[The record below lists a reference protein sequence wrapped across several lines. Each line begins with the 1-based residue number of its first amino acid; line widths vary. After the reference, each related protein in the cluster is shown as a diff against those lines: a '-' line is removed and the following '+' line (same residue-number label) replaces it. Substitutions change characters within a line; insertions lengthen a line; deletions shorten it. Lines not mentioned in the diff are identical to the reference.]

1 MLRKIYGLLAS
12 ILLLSACTADDMIQ
26 EQNPVDGS
34 KMLISFR
41 VDVPSA
47 TVITR
52 SADGEETG
60 VNNLNLITFD
70 GEGLYLGTVAAN
82 KESEGSYSASI
93 SKETRKIQ
101 FVSSYENYASIQTET
116 DVFNAATDERVFFAE
131 RTLESSSDLGDV
143 TLTRNWAK
151 ITLKDKSEKLSDV
164 EFMVYNAS
172 TKATVAA
179 PVEGE
184 INLPAENS
192 IQTQESFTSSS
203 LYPFEQATTGD
214 NHAFI
219 IVKAK
224 YDESSSDTFYK
235 LDLSYTDAAGA
246 VKTYDIIRNHCYNI
260 TISAVNRPGVSWE
273 EVTKPGRV
281 ADNNITA
288 STELEKYPSIAFDSE
303 KLEVSK
309 TTYVFTKAGQLSMSA
324 TYTGSSASGLSLIQD
339 AKDLSGVVDGSVTM
353 NGGNITA
360 SILSPASEEKTAYF
374 YVKGGNLQ
382 RKITLILR
390 NPYTFDEVRFYKSED
405 KEGDNT
411 IIPIQDED
419 ITFAFTIPE
428 DVDASIF
435 PLECRINAK
444 TLYAVTPGVRIDPDA
459 DADGNYYYVYTAKEA
474 GRHSVK
480 FKTNASV
487 TGETVALTAENFAD
501 ISADYQTDG
510 TMPKKWPVNATFW
523 TKKAIDASSSIVN
536 KITNQSITVSYTDGT
551 GVAAT
556 TTLTTDGSAMAANG
570 YLTLPASVR
579 SIILTYTNDLGE
591 YTWSGSPAELE
602 FAETVAD
609 KRIKLEAK

>member
-34 KMLISFR
+34 KMLVSFR

-52 SADGEETG
+52 SADVKETG

-82 KESEGSYSASI
+82 KESGDSYSASI

-101 FVSSYENYASIQTET
+101 FVSSYENYASIRTET

-143 TLTRNWAK
+143 ALTRNWAK
-151 ITLKDKSEKLSDV
+151 ITLTDNSKMWSDGK
-164 EFMVYNAS
+164 FMVYNAS
-172 TKATVAA
+172 AKATVAA

-184 INLPAENS
+184 INLPAENK
-192 IQTQESFTSSS
+192 IQTQEPFTSSS

-224 YDESSSDTFYK
+224 YDRSSSDTYYK
-235 LDLSYTDAAGA
+235 LDLSKTEAG
-246 VKTYDIIRNHCYNI
+246 VVRTYDIIRNYCYNI

-273 EVTKPGRV
+273 EVIRPGRV

-339 AKDLSGVVDGSVTM
+339 TKDLSGVVDGSVTM

-459 DADGNYYYVYTAKEA
+459 GADGNYYYVYTAKEA

-510 TMPKKWPVNATFW
+510 TMPKQWPVNATFW
-523 TKKAIDASSSIVN
+523 TKKAIDASSSTVN
-536 KITNQSITVSYTDGT
+536 QIKNKSITVSYTDGT

-570 YLTLPASVR
+570 YLALPASVR
-579 SIILTYTNDLGE
+579 SIILTYKNDLEE

-602 FAETVAD
+602 FAEAVAD

>member
-34 KMLISFR
+34 KMLVSFR

-52 SADGEETG
+52 SADVKETG

-82 KESEGSYSASI
+82 KESGDSYSASI

-101 FVSSYENYASIQTET
+101 FVSSYENYASIRTET

-143 TLTRNWAK
+143 ALTRNWAK
-151 ITLKDKSEKLSDV
+151 ITLTDNSKMLSDV
-164 EFMVYNAS
+164 KFMVYNAS
-172 TKATVAA
+172 AKATVAA

-184 INLPAENS
+184 INLPAENK
-192 IQTQESFTSSS
+192 IQTQEPFTSSS

-224 YDESSSDTFYK
+224 YDRSSSDTYYK
-235 LDLSYTDAAGA
+235 LDLSKTEAG
-246 VKTYDIIRNHCYNI
+246 VVRTYDIIRNYCYNI
-260 TISAVNRPGVSWE
+260 TISAVNRPGVSWK
-273 EVTKPGRV
+273 EVIRPGRV

-339 AKDLSGVVDGSVTM
+339 TKDLSGVVDGSVTM

-411 IIPIQDED
+411 IPLIQDED

-459 DADGNYYYVYTAKEA
+459 GADGNYYYVYTAKEA

-510 TMPKKWPVNATFW
+510 TMPKQWPVNATFW
-523 TKKAIDASSSIVN
+523 TKKAIDASSSTVN
-536 KITNQSITVSYTDGT
+536 QIKNKSITVSYTDGT

-570 YLTLPASVR
+570 YLALPASVR
-579 SIILTYTNDLGE
+579 SIILTYKNDLEE

-602 FAETVAD
+602 FAEAVAD

>member
-34 KMLISFR
+34 KMLVSFR

-52 SADGEETG
+52 SADVKETG

-82 KESEGSYSASI
+82 KESGDSYSASI

-101 FVSSYENYASIQTET
+101 FVSSYENYASIRTET

-143 TLTRNWAK
+143 ALTRNWAK
-151 ITLKDKSEKLSDV
+151 ITLTDNSKMLSDV
-164 EFMVYNAS
+164 KFMVYNAS
-172 TKATVAA
+172 AKATVAA

-184 INLPAENS
+184 INLPAENK

-224 YDESSSDTFYK
+224 YDRSSSDTYYK
-235 LDLSYTDAAGA
+235 LDLSKTEAG
-246 VKTYDIIRNHCYNI
+246 VVRTYDIIRNYCYNI

-273 EVTKPGRV
+273 EVIRPGRV

-339 AKDLSGVVDGSVTM
+339 TKDLSGVVDGSVTM

-459 DADGNYYYVYTAKEA
+459 GADGNYYYVYTAKEA

-510 TMPKKWPVNATFW
+510 TMPKQWPVNATFW
-523 TKKAIDASSSIVN
+523 TKKAIDASSSTVN
-536 KITNQSITVSYTDGT
+536 QIKNKSITVSYTDGT

-570 YLTLPASVR
+570 YLALPASVR
-579 SIILTYTNDLGE
+579 SIILTYKNDLEE

-602 FAETVAD
+602 FAEAVAD

>member
-34 KMLISFR
+34 KMLVSFR

-52 SADGEETG
+52 SADVKETG

-82 KESEGSYSASI
+82 KESGDSYSASI

-101 FVSSYENYASIQTET
+101 FVSSYENYASIRTET

-143 TLTRNWAK
+143 ALTRNWAK
-151 ITLKDKSEKLSDV
+151 ITLTDNSKMLSDV
-164 EFMVYNAS
+164 KFMVYNAS
-172 TKATVAA
+172 AKATVAA

-184 INLPAENS
+184 INLPAENK
-192 IQTQESFTSSS
+192 IQTQEPFTSSS

-224 YDESSSDTFYK
+224 YDRSSSDTYYK
-235 LDLSYTDAAGA
+235 LDLSKTEAG
-246 VKTYDIIRNHCYNI
+246 VVRTYDIIRNYCYNI
-260 TISAVNRPGVSWE
+260 TIYAVNRPGVSWA
-273 EVTKPGRV
+273 EVIRPGRV

-339 AKDLSGVVDGSVTM
+339 TKDLSGVVDGSVTM

-459 DADGNYYYVYTAKEA
+459 GADGNYYYVYTAKEA

-510 TMPKKWPVNATFW
+510 TMPKQWPVNATFW
-523 TKKAIDASSSIVN
+523 TKKAIDASSSTVN
-536 KITNQSITVSYTDGT
+536 QIKNKSITVSYTDGT

-570 YLTLPASVR
+570 YLALPASVR
-579 SIILTYTNDLGE
+579 SIILTYKNDLEE

-602 FAETVAD
+602 FAEAVAD

>member
-34 KMLISFR
+34 KMLVSFR

-52 SADGEETG
+52 SADVKETG

-82 KESEGSYSASI
+82 KESGDSYSASI

-101 FVSSYENYASIQTET
+101 FVSSYENYASIRTET

-143 TLTRNWAK
+143 ALTRNWAK
-151 ITLKDKSEKLSDV
+151 ITLTDNSKMLSDV
-164 EFMVYNAS
+164 KFMVYNAS
-172 TKATVAA
+172 AKATVAA

-184 INLPAENS
+184 INLPAENK
-192 IQTQESFTSSS
+192 IQTQEPFTSSS

-224 YDESSSDTFYK
+224 YDRSSSDTYYK
-235 LDLSYTDAAGA
+235 LDLSKTEAG
-246 VKTYDIIRNHCYNI
+246 VVRTYDIIRNYCYNI

-273 EVTKPGRV
+273 EVIRPGRV

-339 AKDLSGVVDGSVTM
+339 TKDLSGVVDGSVTM

-459 DADGNYYYVYTAKEA
+459 GADGNYYYVYTAKEA

-510 TMPKKWPVNATFW
+510 TMPKQWPVNATFW
-523 TKKAIDASSSIVN
+523 TKKAIDASSSTVN
-536 KITNQSITVSYTDGT
+536 QIKNKSITVSYTDGT

-570 YLTLPASVR
+570 YLALPASVR
-579 SIILTYTNDLGE
+579 SIILTYKNDLEE

-602 FAETVAD
+602 FAEAVAD

>member
-34 KMLISFR
+34 KMLVSFR

-52 SADGEETG
+52 SADVKETG

-82 KESEGSYSASI
+82 KESGDSYSASI

-101 FVSSYENYASIQTET
+101 FVSSYENYASIRTET

-143 TLTRNWAK
+143 ALTRNWAK
-151 ITLKDKSEKLSDV
+151 ITLTDNSKMLSDV
-164 EFMVYNAS
+164 KFMVYNAS
-172 TKATVAA
+172 AKATVAA

-184 INLPAENS
+184 INLPAENK
-192 IQTQESFTSSS
+192 IQTQEPFTSSS

-224 YDESSSDTFYK
+224 YDRSSSDTYYK
-235 LDLSYTDAAGA
+235 LDLSKTEAG
-246 VKTYDIIRNHCYNI
+246 VVRTYDIIRNYCYNI

-273 EVTKPGRV
+273 EVIRPGRV

-324 TYTGSSASGLSLIQD
+324 TYTGSSAS
-339 AKDLSGVVDGSVTM
+339 
-353 NGGNITA
+353 
-360 SILSPASEEKTAYF
+360 
-374 YVKGGNLQ
+374 
-382 RKITLILR
+382 
-390 NPYTFDEVRFYKSED
+390 
-405 KEGDNT
+405 
-411 IIPIQDED
+411 
-419 ITFAFTIPE
+419 
-428 DVDASIF
+428 
-435 PLECRINAK
+435 
-444 TLYAVTPGVRIDPDA
+444 
-459 DADGNYYYVYTAKEA
+459 
-474 GRHSVK
+474 
-480 FKTNASV
+480 
-487 TGETVALTAENFAD
+487 
-501 ISADYQTDG
+501 
-510 TMPKKWPVNATFW
+510 
-523 TKKAIDASSSIVN
+523 
-536 KITNQSITVSYTDGT
+536 
-551 GVAAT
+551 
-556 TTLTTDGSAMAANG
+556 
-570 YLTLPASVR
+570 
-579 SIILTYTNDLGE
+579 
-591 YTWSGSPAELE
+591 
-602 FAETVAD
+602 
-609 KRIKLEAK
+609 

>member
-34 KMLISFR
+34 KMLVSFR

-52 SADGEETG
+52 SADVKETG

-82 KESEGSYSASI
+82 KESGDSYSASI

-101 FVSSYENYASIQTET
+101 FVSSYENYASIRTET

-143 TLTRNWAK
+143 ALTRNWAK
-151 ITLKDKSEKLSDV
+151 ITLTDNSKMLSDV
-164 EFMVYNAS
+164 KFMVYNAS
-172 TKATVAA
+172 AKATVAA

-184 INLPAENS
+184 INLPAENK
-192 IQTQESFTSSS
+192 IQTQEPFTSSS

-224 YDESSSDTFYK
+224 YDRSSSDTYYK
-235 LDLSYTDAAGA
+235 LDLSKTEAG
-246 VKTYDIIRNHCYNI
+246 VVRTYDIIRNYCYNI
-260 TISAVNRPGVSWE
+260 TISAVNRLGVSWE
-273 EVTKPGRV
+273 EVIRPGRV

-339 AKDLSGVVDGSVTM
+339 TKDLSGVVDGSVTM

-459 DADGNYYYVYTAKEA
+459 GADGNYYYVYTAKEA

-510 TMPKKWPVNATFW
+510 TMPKQWPVNATFW
-523 TKKAIDASSSIVN
+523 TKKAIDASSSTVN
-536 KITNQSITVSYTDGT
+536 QIKNKSITVSYTDGT

-570 YLTLPASVR
+570 YLALPASVR
-579 SIILTYTNDLGE
+579 SIILTYKNDLEE

-602 FAETVAD
+602 FAEAVAD

>member
-1 MLRKIYGLLAS
+1 M
-12 ILLLSACTADDMIQ
+12 
-26 EQNPVDGS
+26 
-34 KMLISFR
+34 
-41 VDVPSA
+41 
-47 TVITR
+47 
-52 SADGEETG
+52 
-60 VNNLNLITFD
+60 NLITFD

-82 KESEGSYSASI
+82 KESGDSYSASI

-101 FVSSYENYASIQTET
+101 FVSSYENYASIRTET

-143 TLTRNWAK
+143 ALTRNWAK
-151 ITLKDKSEKLSDV
+151 ITLTDNSKMLSDV
-164 EFMVYNAS
+164 KFMVYNAS
-172 TKATVAA
+172 AKATVAA

-184 INLPAENS
+184 INLPAENK
-192 IQTQESFTSSS
+192 IQTQEPFTSSS

-224 YDESSSDTFYK
+224 YDRSSSDTYYK
-235 LDLSYTDAAGA
+235 LDLSKTEAG
-246 VKTYDIIRNHCYNI
+246 VVRTYDIIRNYCYNI

-273 EVTKPGRV
+273 EVIRPGRV

-339 AKDLSGVVDGSVTM
+339 TKDLSGVVDGSVTM

-459 DADGNYYYVYTAKEA
+459 GADGNYYYVYTAKEA

-510 TMPKKWPVNATFW
+510 TMPKQWPVNATFW
-523 TKKAIDASSSIVN
+523 TKKAIDASSSTVN
-536 KITNQSITVSYTDGT
+536 QIKNKSITVSYTDGT

-570 YLTLPASVR
+570 YLALPASVR
-579 SIILTYTNDLGE
+579 SIILTYKNDLEE

-602 FAETVAD
+602 FAEAVAD

>member
-34 KMLISFR
+34 KMLVSFR

-52 SADGEETG
+52 SADVKETG

-82 KESEGSYSASI
+82 KESGDSYSASI

-101 FVSSYENYASIQTET
+101 FVSSYENYASIRTET

-143 TLTRNWAK
+143 ALTRNWAK
-151 ITLKDKSEKLSDV
+151 ITLTDNSKMLSDV
-164 EFMVYNAS
+164 KFMVYNAS
-172 TKATVAA
+172 AKATVAA

-184 INLPAENS
+184 INLPAENK
-192 IQTQESFTSSS
+192 IQTQEPFTSSS

-224 YDESSSDTFYK
+224 YDRSSSDTYYK
-235 LDLSYTDAAGA
+235 LDLSKTEAG
-246 VKTYDIIRNHCYNI
+246 VVRTYDIIRNYCYNI

-273 EVTKPGRV
+273 EVIRPGRV
-281 ADNNITA
+281 ADTNITA

-339 AKDLSGVVDGSVTM
+339 TKDLSGVVDGSVTM

-459 DADGNYYYVYTAKEA
+459 GADGNYYYVYTAKEA

-510 TMPKKWPVNATFW
+510 TMPKQWPVNATFW
-523 TKKAIDASSSIVN
+523 TKKAIDASSSTVN
-536 KITNQSITVSYTDGT
+536 QIKNKSITVSYTDGT

-570 YLTLPASVR
+570 YLALPASVR
-579 SIILTYTNDLGE
+579 SIILTYKNDLEE

-602 FAETVAD
+602 FAEAVAD

>member
-34 KMLISFR
+34 KMLVSFR

-52 SADGEETG
+52 SADVKETG

-82 KESEGSYSASI
+82 KESGDSYSASI

-101 FVSSYENYASIQTET
+101 FVSSYENYASIRTET

-143 TLTRNWAK
+143 ALTRNWAK
-151 ITLKDKSEKLSDV
+151 ITLTDNSKMLSDV
-164 EFMVYNAS
+164 KFMVYNAS
-172 TKATVAA
+172 AKATVAA

-184 INLPAENS
+184 INLPAENK
-192 IQTQESFTSSS
+192 IQTQEPFTSSS

-224 YDESSSDTFYK
+224 YDRSSSDTYYK
-235 LDLSYTDAAGA
+235 LDLSKTEAG
-246 VKTYDIIRNHCYNI
+246 VVRTYDIIRNYCYNI

-273 EVTKPGRV
+273 EVIRPGRV

-339 AKDLSGVVDGSVTM
+339 TKDLSGVVDGSVTM
-353 NGGNITA
+353 NGGNIPA

-459 DADGNYYYVYTAKEA
+459 GADGNYYYVYTAKEA

-510 TMPKKWPVNATFW
+510 TMPKQWPVNATFW
-523 TKKAIDASSSIVN
+523 TKKAIDASSSTVN
-536 KITNQSITVSYTDGT
+536 QIKNKSITVSYTDGT

-570 YLTLPASVR
+570 YLALPASVR
-579 SIILTYTNDLGE
+579 SIILTYKNDLEE

-602 FAETVAD
+602 FAEAVAD

>member
-131 RTLESSSDLGDV
+131 QTLEGSSDLGEV
-143 TLTRNWAK
+143 ALTRNWAK
-151 ITLKDKSEKLSDV
+151 ITLTDNSKMLSDV
-164 EFMVYNAS
+164 KFMVYNAS
-172 TKATVAA
+172 AKATVAA
-179 PVEGE
+179 PVEGK
-184 INLPAENS
+184 INLPTDNS
-192 IQTQESFTSSS
+192 FQTEDSYLTDITSS

-235 LDLSYTDAAGA
+235 LDLSYTDAAGV

-273 EVTKPGRV
+273 EVTKPERV

-390 NPYTFDEVRFYKSED
+390 NPYTFDEVRFISR
-405 KEGDNT
+405 
-411 IIPIQDED
+411 
-419 ITFAFTIPE
+419 
-428 DVDASIF
+428 
-435 PLECRINAK
+435 RI
-444 TLYAVTPGVRIDPDA
+444 R
-459 DADGNYYYVYTAKEA
+459 
-474 GRHSVK
+474 
-480 FKTNASV
+480 
-487 TGETVALTAENFAD
+487 
-501 ISADYQTDG
+501 
-510 TMPKKWPVNATFW
+510 
-523 TKKAIDASSSIVN
+523 KAIILLFRYRM
-536 KITNQSITVSYTDGT
+536 KI
-551 GVAAT
+551 
-556 TTLTTDGSAMAANG
+556 
-570 YLTLPASVR
+570 
-579 SIILTYTNDLGE
+579 
-591 YTWSGSPAELE
+591 
-602 FAETVAD
+602 
-609 KRIKLEAK
+609 

>member
-34 KMLISFR
+34 KMLVSFR

-52 SADGEETG
+52 SADVKETG

-82 KESEGSYSASI
+82 KESSDSYSASI

-101 FVSSYENYASIQTET
+101 FVSSYENYASIRTET

-143 TLTRNWAK
+143 ALTRNWAK
-151 ITLKDKSEKLSDV
+151 ITLTDNSKMLSDV
-164 EFMVYNAS
+164 KFMVYNAS
-172 TKATVAA
+172 AKATVAA

-184 INLPAENS
+184 INLPAENK
-192 IQTQESFTSSS
+192 IQTQEPFTSSS

-224 YDESSSDTFYK
+224 YDRSSSDTYYK
-235 LDLSYTDAAGA
+235 LDLSKTEAG
-246 VKTYDIIRNHCYNI
+246 VVRTYDIIRNYCYNI

-273 EVTKPGRV
+273 EVIRPGRV

-339 AKDLSGVVDGSVTM
+339 TKDLSGVVDGSVTM

-459 DADGNYYYVYTAKEA
+459 GADGNYYYVYTAKEA

-510 TMPKKWPVNATFW
+510 TMPKQWPVNATFW
-523 TKKAIDASSSIVN
+523 TKKAIDASSSTVN
-536 KITNQSITVSYTDGT
+536 QIKNKSITVSYTDGT

-570 YLTLPASVR
+570 YLALPASVR
-579 SIILTYTNDLGE
+579 SIILTYKNDLEE

-602 FAETVAD
+602 FAEAVAD

>member
-34 KMLISFR
+34 KMLVSFR

-52 SADGEETG
+52 SADVKETG

-82 KESEGSYSASI
+82 KESGDSYSASI

-101 FVSSYENYASIQTET
+101 FVSSYENYASIRTET

-143 TLTRNWAK
+143 ALTRNWAK
-151 ITLKDKSEKLSDV
+151 ITLTDNSKMLSDV
-164 EFMVYNAS
+164 KFMVYNAS
-172 TKATVAA
+172 AKATVAA

-184 INLPAENS
+184 INLPAENK
-192 IQTQESFTSSS
+192 IQTQEPFTSSS

-224 YDESSSDTFYK
+224 YDRSSSDTYYK
-235 LDLSYTDAAGA
+235 LDLSKTEAG
-246 VKTYDIIRNHCYNI
+246 VVRTYDIIRNYCYNI

-273 EVTKPGRV
+273 EVIRPGRV

-339 AKDLSGVVDGSVTM
+339 TKDLSGVVDGSVTM

-459 DADGNYYYVYTAKEA
+459 GADGNYYYVYTAKEA

-480 FKTNASV
+480 FKANASV

-510 TMPKKWPVNATFW
+510 TMPKQWPVNATFW
-523 TKKAIDASSSIVN
+523 TKKAIDASSSTVN
-536 KITNQSITVSYTDGT
+536 QIKNKSITVSYTDGT

-570 YLTLPASVR
+570 YLALPASVR
-579 SIILTYTNDLGE
+579 SIILTYKNDLEE

-602 FAETVAD
+602 FAEAVAD

>member
-34 KMLISFR
+34 KMLVSFR

-70 GEGLYLGTVAAN
+70 GEGHYLGTVAAN
-82 KESEGSYSASI
+82 KSEGSYSASI

-101 FVSSYENYASIQTET
+101 FVSSYENYASIRTET

-143 TLTRNWAK
+143 ALTRNWAK
-151 ITLKDKSEKLSDV
+151 ITLTDNSKMLSDV
-164 EFMVYNAS
+164 KFMVYNAS
-172 TKATVAA
+172 AKATVAA

-184 INLPAENS
+184 INLPAENK
-192 IQTQESFTSSS
+192 IQTQEPFTSSS

-224 YDESSSDTFYK
+224 YDRSSPDTYYK
-235 LDLSYTDAAGA
+235 LDLSKTEAGV

-273 EVTKPGRV
+273 EITKPGRV

-288 STELEKYPSIAFDSE
+288 STELDKYPSIAFDSE

-474 GRHSVK
+474 GRHSVE

-501 ISADYQTDG
+501 ISASYSTDG
-510 TMPKKWPVNATFW
+510 NMQKEWPVNATFKW
-523 TKKAIDASSSIVN
+523 HRSSIVG
-536 KITNQSITVSYTDGT
+536 KITGDILVSYEDDSGD
-551 GVAAT
+551 VASFYTASGKAKIST
-556 TTLTTDGSAMAANG
+556 LKSSVRTITLTHKGT
-570 YLTLPASVR
+570 
-579 SIILTYTNDLGE
+579 TYT
-591 YTWSGSPAELE
+591 YTWSGSPSELAGGE
-602 FAETVAD
+602 IT
-609 KRIKLEAK
+609 LEAK

>member
-34 KMLISFR
+34 KMLVSFR

-52 SADGEETG
+52 SADVKETG

-82 KESEGSYSASI
+82 KESGDSYSASI

-101 FVSSYENYASIQTET
+101 FVSSYENYASIRTET

-143 TLTRNWAK
+143 ALTRNWAK
-151 ITLKDKSEKLSDV
+151 ITLTDNSKMLSDV
-164 EFMVYNAS
+164 KFMVYNAS
-172 TKATVAA
+172 AKATVAA

-184 INLPAENS
+184 INLPAENK
-192 IQTQESFTSSS
+192 IQTQEPFTSSS

-224 YDESSSDTFYK
+224 YDRSSSDTYYK
-235 LDLSYTDAAGA
+235 LDLSKTEAG
-246 VKTYDIIRNHCYNI
+246 VVRTYDIIRNYCYNI

-273 EVTKPGRV
+273 EVIRPGRV

-339 AKDLSGVVDGSVTM
+339 TKDLSGVVDGSVTM

-390 NPYTFDEVRFYKSED
+390 NPYTFDEVRFISR
-405 KEGDNT
+405 
-411 IIPIQDED
+411 
-419 ITFAFTIPE
+419 
-428 DVDASIF
+428 
-435 PLECRINAK
+435 RI
-444 TLYAVTPGVRIDPDA
+444 R
-459 DADGNYYYVYTAKEA
+459 
-474 GRHSVK
+474 
-480 FKTNASV
+480 
-487 TGETVALTAENFAD
+487 
-501 ISADYQTDG
+501 
-510 TMPKKWPVNATFW
+510 
-523 TKKAIDASSSIVN
+523 KAIILLFRYRM
-536 KITNQSITVSYTDGT
+536 KI
-551 GVAAT
+551 
-556 TTLTTDGSAMAANG
+556 
-570 YLTLPASVR
+570 
-579 SIILTYTNDLGE
+579 
-591 YTWSGSPAELE
+591 
-602 FAETVAD
+602 
-609 KRIKLEAK
+609 

>member
-34 KMLISFR
+34 KMLVSFR

-52 SADGEETG
+52 SADVKETG

-82 KESEGSYSASI
+82 KESGDSYSASI

-101 FVSSYENYASIQTET
+101 FVSSYENYASIRTET

-143 TLTRNWAK
+143 ALTRNWAK
-151 ITLKDKSEKLSDV
+151 ITLTDNSKMLSDV
-164 EFMVYNAS
+164 KFMVYNAS

-184 INLPAENS
+184 INLPAENK
-192 IQTQESFTSSS
+192 IQTQEPFTSSS

-224 YDESSSDTFYK
+224 YDRSSSDTYYK
-235 LDLSYTDAAGA
+235 LDLSKTEAG
-246 VKTYDIIRNHCYNI
+246 VVRTYDIIRNYCYNI

-273 EVTKPGRV
+273 EVIRPGRV

-339 AKDLSGVVDGSVTM
+339 TKDLSGVVDGSVTM

-459 DADGNYYYVYTAKEA
+459 GADGNYYYVYTAKEA

-510 TMPKKWPVNATFW
+510 TMPKQWPVNATFW
-523 TKKAIDASSSIVN
+523 TKKAIDASSSTVN
-536 KITNQSITVSYTDGT
+536 QIKNKSITVSYTDGT

-570 YLTLPASVR
+570 YLALPASVR
-579 SIILTYTNDLGE
+579 SIILTYKNDLEE

-602 FAETVAD
+602 FAEAVAD

>member
-34 KMLISFR
+34 KMLVSFR

-52 SADGEETG
+52 SADVKETG

-82 KESEGSYSASI
+82 KESGDSYSASI

-101 FVSSYENYASIQTET
+101 FVSSYENYASIRTET

-143 TLTRNWAK
+143 ALTRNWAK
-151 ITLKDKSEKLSDV
+151 ITLTDNSKMLSDV
-164 EFMVYNAS
+164 KFMVYNAS
-172 TKATVAA
+172 AKATVAA

-184 INLPAENS
+184 INLPAENK
-192 IQTQESFTSSS
+192 IQTQEPFTSSS

-224 YDESSSDTFYK
+224 YDRSSSDTYYK
-235 LDLSYTDAAGA
+235 LDLSKTEAG
-246 VKTYDIIRNHCYNI
+246 VVRTYDIIRNYCYNI

-273 EVTKPGRV
+273 EVIRPGRV

-339 AKDLSGVVDGSVTM
+339 TKDLSGVVDGSVTM

-390 NPYTFDEVRFYKSED
+390 NPYTFDEVRFYKLED

-459 DADGNYYYVYTAKEA
+459 GADGNYYYVYTAKEA

-510 TMPKKWPVNATFW
+510 TMPKQWPVNATFW
-523 TKKAIDASSSIVN
+523 TKKAIDASSSTVN
-536 KITNQSITVSYTDGT
+536 QIKNKSITVSYTDGT

-570 YLTLPASVR
+570 YLALPASVR
-579 SIILTYTNDLGE
+579 SIILTYKNDLEE

-602 FAETVAD
+602 FAEAVAD

>member
-34 KMLISFR
+34 KMLVSFR

-52 SADGEETG
+52 SADVKETG

-82 KESEGSYSASI
+82 KESGDSYSASI

-101 FVSSYENYASIQTET
+101 FVSSYENYASIRTET

-143 TLTRNWAK
+143 ALTRNWAK
-151 ITLKDKSEKLSDV
+151 ITLTDNSKMLSDV
-164 EFMVYNAS
+164 KFMVYNAS
-172 TKATVAA
+172 AKATVAA

-184 INLPAENS
+184 INLPAENK
-192 IQTQESFTSSS
+192 IQTQEPFTSSS

-224 YDESSSDTFYK
+224 YDRSSSDTYYK
-235 LDLSYTDAAGA
+235 LDLSKTEAG
-246 VKTYDIIRNHCYNI
+246 VVRTYDIIRNYCYNI

-273 EVTKPGRV
+273 EVIRPGRV

-339 AKDLSGVVDGSVTM
+339 TKDLSGVVDGSVTM

-459 DADGNYYYVYTAKEA
+459 GADGNYYYVYTAKEA

-510 TMPKKWPVNATFW
+510 TMPKQWPVNATFW
-523 TKKAIDASSSIVN
+523 TKKAIDASSSTVN
-536 KITNQSITVSYTDGT
+536 QIKNKSITVSYTDGT

-570 YLTLPASVR
+570 YLALPASVR
-579 SIILTYTNDLGE
+579 SIILTYKNDLEE

-602 FAETVAD
+602 FAEAVAD
-609 KRIKLEAK
+609 KGIKLEAK

>member
-34 KMLISFR
+34 KMLVSFR

-52 SADGEETG
+52 SADVKETG

-82 KESEGSYSASI
+82 KESGDSYSASI

-101 FVSSYENYASIQTET
+101 FVSSYENYASIRTET

-143 TLTRNWAK
+143 ALTRNWAK
-151 ITLKDKSEKLSDV
+151 ITLTDNSKMLSDV
-164 EFMVYNAS
+164 KFMVYNAS
-172 TKATVAA
+172 AKATVAA

-184 INLPAENS
+184 INLPAENK
-192 IQTQESFTSSS
+192 IQTQEPFTSSS

-224 YDESSSDTFYK
+224 YENSNPATYYK
-235 LDLSYTDAAGA
+235 LDLSKTEAGV

-288 STELEKYPSIAFDSE
+288 STELDKYPSIAFDSE

-474 GRHSVK
+474 GRHSVE

-523 TKKAIDASSSIVN
+523 IKKAIDASNSTVN

-556 TTLTTDGSAMAANG
+556 TTLTTDGSAMAANRS
-570 YLTLPASVR
+570 LALPASVR
-579 SIILTYTNDLGE
+579 SIILTYKNGLE
-591 YTWSGSPAELE
+591 YTWSGSLS
-602 FAETVAD
+602 D
-609 KRIKLEAK
+609 LGSKMDIKLEAK

>member
-34 KMLISFR
+34 KMLVSFR
-41 VDVPSA
+41 VDVPSV

-52 SADGEETG
+52 SADVKETG

-82 KESEGSYSASI
+82 KESGDSYSASI

-101 FVSSYENYASIQTET
+101 FVSSYENYASIRTET

-143 TLTRNWAK
+143 ALTRNWAK
-151 ITLKDKSEKLSDV
+151 ITLTDNSKMLSDV
-164 EFMVYNAS
+164 KFMVYNAS
-172 TKATVAA
+172 AKATVAA

-184 INLPAENS
+184 INLPAENK
-192 IQTQESFTSSS
+192 IQTQEPFTSSS

-224 YDESSSDTFYK
+224 YDRSSSDTYYK
-235 LDLSYTDAAGA
+235 LDLSKTEAG
-246 VKTYDIIRNHCYNI
+246 VVRTYDIIRNYCYNI

-273 EVTKPGRV
+273 EVIRPGRV

-339 AKDLSGVVDGSVTM
+339 TKDLSGVVDGSVTM

-459 DADGNYYYVYTAKEA
+459 GADGNYYYVYTAKEA

-510 TMPKKWPVNATFW
+510 TMPKQWPVNATFW
-523 TKKAIDASSSIVN
+523 TKKAIDASSSTVN
-536 KITNQSITVSYTDGT
+536 QIKNKSITVSYTDGT

-570 YLTLPASVR
+570 YLALPASVR
-579 SIILTYTNDLGE
+579 SIILTYKNDLEE

-602 FAETVAD
+602 FAEAVAD

>member
-34 KMLISFR
+34 KMLVSFR

-52 SADGEETG
+52 SADVKETG

-82 KESEGSYSASI
+82 KESGDSYSASI

-101 FVSSYENYASIQTET
+101 FVSSYENYASIRTET

-143 TLTRNWAK
+143 ALTRNWAK
-151 ITLKDKSEKLSDV
+151 ITLTDNSKMLSDV
-164 EFMVYNAS
+164 KFMVYNAS
-172 TKATVAA
+172 AKATVAA

-184 INLPAENS
+184 INLPAENK
-192 IQTQESFTSSS
+192 IQTQEPFTSSS

-224 YDESSSDTFYK
+224 YDRSSSDTYYK
-235 LDLSYTDAAGA
+235 LDLSKTEAG
-246 VKTYDIIRNHCYNI
+246 VVRTYDIIRNYCYNI

-273 EVTKPGRV
+273 EVIRPGRV

-339 AKDLSGVVDGSVTM
+339 TKDLSGVVDGSVTM

-360 SILSPASEEKTAYF
+360 SILSLASEEKTAYF

-459 DADGNYYYVYTAKEA
+459 GADGNYYYVYTAKEA

-510 TMPKKWPVNATFW
+510 TMPKQWPVNATFW
-523 TKKAIDASSSIVN
+523 TKKAIDASSSTVN
-536 KITNQSITVSYTDGT
+536 QIKNKSITVSYTDGT

-570 YLTLPASVR
+570 YLALPASVR
-579 SIILTYTNDLGE
+579 SIILTYKNDLEE

-602 FAETVAD
+602 FAEAVAD

>member
-34 KMLISFR
+34 KMLVSFR

-52 SADGEETG
+52 SADVKETG

-82 KESEGSYSASI
+82 KESGDSYSASI

-101 FVSSYENYASIQTET
+101 FVSSYENYASIRTET
-116 DVFNAATDERVFFAE
+116 DVFNAATDERIFFAE

-143 TLTRNWAK
+143 ALTRNWAK
-151 ITLKDKSEKLSDV
+151 ITLTDNSKMLSDV
-164 EFMVYNAS
+164 KFMVYNAS
-172 TKATVAA
+172 AKATVAA

-184 INLPAENS
+184 INLPAENK
-192 IQTQESFTSSS
+192 IQTQEPFTSSS

-224 YDESSSDTFYK
+224 YDRSSSDTYYK
-235 LDLSYTDAAGA
+235 LDLSKTEAG
-246 VKTYDIIRNHCYNI
+246 VVRTYDIIRNYCYNI

-273 EVTKPGRV
+273 EVIRPGRV

-339 AKDLSGVVDGSVTM
+339 TKDLSGVVDGSVTM

-459 DADGNYYYVYTAKEA
+459 GADGNYYYVYTAKEA

-510 TMPKKWPVNATFW
+510 TMPKQWPVNATFW
-523 TKKAIDASSSIVN
+523 TKKAIDASSSTVN
-536 KITNQSITVSYTDGT
+536 QIKNKSITVSYTDGT

-570 YLTLPASVR
+570 YLALPASVR
-579 SIILTYTNDLGE
+579 SIILTYKNDLEE

-602 FAETVAD
+602 FAEAVAD

>member
-34 KMLISFR
+34 KMLVSFR

-52 SADGEETG
+52 SADVKETG

-82 KESEGSYSASI
+82 KESGDSYSASI

-101 FVSSYENYASIQTET
+101 FVSSYENYASIRTET

-143 TLTRNWAK
+143 ALTRNWAK
-151 ITLKDKSEKLSDV
+151 ITLTDNSKMLSDV
-164 EFMVYNAS
+164 KFMVYNAS
-172 TKATVAA
+172 AKATVAA

-184 INLPAENS
+184 INLPAENK
-192 IQTQESFTSSS
+192 IQTQEPFTSSS

-224 YDESSSDTFYK
+224 YDRSSSDTYYK
-235 LDLSYTDAAGA
+235 LDLSKTEAG
-246 VKTYDIIRNHCYNI
+246 VVRTYDIIRNYCYNI

-273 EVTKPGRV
+273 EVIRPGRV

-288 STELEKYPSIAFDSE
+288 STELEKYASIAFDSE

-339 AKDLSGVVDGSVTM
+339 TKDLSGVVDGSVTM

-459 DADGNYYYVYTAKEA
+459 GADGNYYYVYTAKEA

-510 TMPKKWPVNATFW
+510 TMPKQWPVNATFW
-523 TKKAIDASSSIVN
+523 TKKAIDASSSTVN
-536 KITNQSITVSYTDGT
+536 QIKNKSITVSYTDGT

-570 YLTLPASVR
+570 YLALPASVR
-579 SIILTYTNDLGE
+579 SIILTYKNDLEE

-602 FAETVAD
+602 FAEAVAD

>member
-34 KMLISFR
+34 KMLVSFR

-52 SADGEETG
+52 SVDGEETG

-82 KESEGSYSASI
+82 KEPEGSYSASI

-101 FVSSYENYASIQTET
+101 FVSSYENYASIRTET

-151 ITLKDKSEKLSDV
+151 ITLKDKSGKLSDV

-192 IQTQESFTSSS
+192 IQTQESFTRTS

-224 YDESSSDTFYK
+224 YEKSNSATYYK
-235 LDLSYTDAAGA
+235 LDLSKTEAGV

-260 TISAVNRPGVSWE
+260 TISAVNRPGVSWV

-339 AKDLSGVVDGSVTM
+339 TKDLSGVVDGSVTM

-459 DADGNYYYVYTAKEA
+459 DADGNYYYVYTAKKA
-474 GRHSVK
+474 GRHSVE

-501 ISADYQTDG
+501 ISASYSTDG
-510 TMPKKWPVNATFW
+510 NMQKKWTVNATFW
-523 TKKAIDASSSIVN
+523 TKEISDGSSIVKMIKN
-536 KITNQSITVSYTDGT
+536 KSITVSYTDGT
-551 GVAAT
+551 GVAVT
-556 TTLTTDGSAMAANG
+556 TTLTTNESAMADNG
-570 YLTLPASVR
+570 YLALPASVR
-579 SIILTYTNDLGE
+579 SIILTYKNGLE

-602 FAETVAD
+602 FAEAVAD
-609 KRIKLEAK
+609 KRIKLESK

>member
-34 KMLISFR
+34 KMLVSFR

-116 DVFNAATDERVFFAE
+116 DMFNAATDERVFFAE
-131 RTLESSSDLGDV
+131 QTLEGTDLGDV

-151 ITLKDKSEKLSDV
+151 ITLKDDSGILSDV

-288 STELEKYPSIAFDSE
+288 STELDKYPLIAFDSE

-339 AKDLSGVVDGSVTM
+339 TKDLSGVVDGSVTM

-474 GRHSVK
+474 GRHSVE

-501 ISADYQTDG
+501 ISADYKADG
-510 TMPKKWPVNATFW
+510 TMPKEWPVKAIFW
-523 TKKAIDASSSIVN
+523 TKKVSGASSSIVN
-536 KITNQSITVSYTDGT
+536 KITNKSITVSYTDGT
-551 GVAAT
+551 GVAVT
-556 TTLTTDGSAMAANG
+556 TILTTDESAMAVNG
-570 YLTLPASVR
+570 SLALPASVR
-579 SIILTYTNDLGE
+579 SITLTYEGVNDT
-591 YTWSGSPAELE
+591 YTWSGSPSELAGKE
-602 FAETVAD
+602 
-609 KRIKLEAK
+609 IKLEAK